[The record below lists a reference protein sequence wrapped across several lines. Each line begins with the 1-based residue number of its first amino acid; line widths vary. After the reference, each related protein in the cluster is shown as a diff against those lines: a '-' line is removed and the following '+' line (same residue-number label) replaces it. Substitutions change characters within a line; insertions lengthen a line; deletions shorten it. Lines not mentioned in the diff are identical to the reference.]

1 MPRVLVVVLVLLGW
15 GAQAQAQHALTVSAV
30 VAESVTSDP
39 GDVTLRLTAR
49 GLELQATGAAGAA
62 SGTKLLQ
69 RTFVTAASAAAS
81 AAQGSVERVWIAGD
95 GGARLESRAVTDTPS
110 LPAGA
115 VVQGEWTGVLAGSGG
130 LLVTRVVAADS

>member
-15 GAQAQAQHALTVSAV
+15 GAQAQAQHALAVSAV

-49 GLELQATGAAGAA
+49 GLELHTTGAAAAA

-69 RTFVTAASAAAS
+69 RTFVTTANTATSAAR
-81 AAQGSVERVWIAGD
+81 GGVERVWIAGD
-95 GGARLESRAVTDTPS
+95 GSARLESRTVTDTPS

-115 VVQGEWTGVLAGSGG
+115 VVQGEWTGVLAGSRG